1 MRVQWLYTAASI
13 FLVTVNHPV
22 VTAERYAVLPRQ
34 DLASA
39 PAAAASTTPQASL
52 KSINEA
58 SSTATFESPLP
69 SVNGASPSSAT
80 GKSSASGI
88 STNANGPSSLSSPTL
103 ITATP
108 IPKGSL
114 NVTTSN
120 TTQIEGLPIHP
131 AITPALSVAGALL
144 ILTGAFYTL
153 VGIKTKWL
161 HVFLSPAYLASLGVT
176 ILIIYVMS
184 PPVSTAIQGAFFVAA
199 CLTGI
204 IAGGVSVIFADITEG
219 LGCFLG
225 GFCLSMWFLVLKSG
239 GLISSTTGK
248 IIFIALFTVGGFALY
263 ISHWTRPYAL
273 IASISFAGATV
284 IVIGVDCF
292 SRAGLKEFW
301 LYIWNLNEALFPLH
315 YSQPYPITRGIRVEI
330 AAIILLFL
338 LGIMSQM
345 KIWKIIKE
353 RREEREADRKR
364 KEHQRQ
370 LSDEEQGKR
379 VEKGNAVDRAM
390 WEHTYGDKDRTNLHV
405 HHPDSGFGT
414 DEPSSTR
421 KGSLSEAEGIEMED
435 LKGSTDGSKGRVRV
449 HVARDSIY
457 EVNPTTGERLTDS
470 IARVFGELVVP
481 SGSGATVPAVPHIDP
496 NLTLQPQ
503 VVHLPFKVPNMD
515 AQSDDSLSSVAASAA
530 SGHLP
535 DRSSQ
540 RPSST
545 SVMKRLSKRSQT
557 SYVAMGTSEEA
568 LVVPHIDDDRRS
580 SIAATIDFDE
590 EAMSRSETPALD
602 KRASQASLD
611 MLRAQIHES
620 LDPSFIPEYSP
631 EPSVFDA
638 AAATRELPAS
648 KSPSI
653 ASSRRSSTGSI
664 ANAKGHSVETPGIPE
679 NHEQGL
685 GPIGLSGNLPE
696 GASKVVMAY
705 RTNEWAKHLDGAE
718 SPEVDPLTV
727 NKRQS
732 QAPAQQGESAAPVNV
747 RELQQTPLNAE
758 PAPAITHADL
768 PSSKRRSSTL
778 MSRNPFSR
786 PKEGQQSRPSLHPL
800 TVAKNVERMP
810 SQTSLVNSVSRTSS
824 QTSLNSNQSRND
836 NYRPPLPKFRA
847 SSTSLSAN
855 RNPYR
860 SSSGPLATSP
870 LVDSPIEEDIES
882 SFPTRFTPQ
891 PNHLMSQRDRII
903 TSKPSSTSLLR
914 TSYSNVALDQHPAY
928 RSMEE
933 DDDMPLAQ
941 RKSMLQQKRSSSG
954 PSGAAT
960 PQLGSGTATPLR
972 RSGSSTPY
980 LLSGNATPQRL
991 SNGPNPSLYPARPL
1005 PAPRDSTVSQWRASL
1020 QPSTTAHL
1028 QDQEIEARRADM
1040 LREKQR
1046 QSSTKQE
1053 QQYAQGVR
1061 ASVLDQGMRRG
1072 SMMDLH
1078 KAAMRKMQG
1087 DVKL

>member
-1 MRVQWLYTAASI
+1 L
-13 FLVTVNHPV
+13 
-22 VTAERYAVLPRQ
+22 LP
-34 DLASA
+34 
-39 PAAAASTTPQASL
+39 
-52 KSINEA
+52 
-58 SSTATFESPLP
+58 P
-69 SVNGASPSSAT
+69 SN
-80 GKSSASGI
+80 
-88 STNANGPSSLSSPTL
+88 
-103 ITATP
+103 
-108 IPKGSL
+108 
-114 NVTTSN
+114 
-120 TTQIEGLPIHP
+120 
-131 AITPALSVAGALL
+131 ALL
-144 ILTGAFYTL
+144 LI
-153 VGIKTKWL
+153 VG
-161 HVFLSPAYLASLGVT
+161 P
-176 ILIIYVMS
+176 
-184 PPVSTAIQGAFFVAA
+184 
-199 CLTGI
+199 
-204 IAGGVSVIFADITEG
+204 D
-219 LGCFLG
+219 
-225 GFCLSMWFLVLKSG
+225 
-239 GLISSTTGK
+239 
-248 IIFIALFTVGGFALY
+248 
-263 ISHWTRPYAL
+263 
-273 IASISFAGATV
+273 
-284 IVIGVDCF
+284 
-292 SRAGLKEFW
+292 
-301 LYIWNLNEALFPLH
+301 LNEALFPLH

-364 KEHQRQ
+364 KEHQQQ
-370 LSDEEQGKR
+370 LSDEEQGRR
-379 VEKGNAVDRAM
+379 VEQGNAVDRAM
-390 WEHTYGDKDRTNLHV
+390 WEDTYGDKDRTNLQV
-405 HHPDSGFGT
+405 HHPDSGVGT

-435 LKGSTDGSKGRVRV
+435 LKGSTDGSKGRVTV

-457 EVNPTTGERLTDS
+457 EVNPSTGERSTDS
-470 IARVFGELVVP
+470 IARASGELVIP
-481 SGSGATVPAVPHIDP
+481 SGSGATVRAVPHIDP

-503 VVHLPFKVPNMD
+503 VVHLPFRVPDMD

-545 SVMKRLSKRSQT
+545 SVMKRLSKRSQK

-590 EAMSRSETPALD
+590 EAMSRSQTPAPN

-631 EPSVFDA
+631 EPSVLDA
-638 AAATRELPAS
+638 AAAARELPAS
-648 KSPSI
+648 KSPST

-664 ANAKGHSVETPGIPE
+664 VKAKGHSAETPGIPE
-679 NHEQGL
+679 SHEQGP
-685 GPIGLSGNLPE
+685 GPMGLSGNLPD

-718 SPEVDPLTV
+718 SPEIDPLTV
-727 NKRQS
+727 YKRQS
-732 QAPAQQGESAAPVNV
+732 QAPEQQGESAAPVNV

-778 MSRNPFSR
+778 MSRNPFSKS
-786 PKEGQQSRPSLHPL
+786 KEGQQSRPSLHPL

-882 SFPTRFTPQ
+882 SFPARFTPQ

-954 PSGAAT
+954 PSGTAT

-980 LLSGNATPQRL
+980 LLSGTATPQRL
-991 SNGPNPSLYPARPL
+991 SNGPNPSLYPARPT

-1053 QQYAQGVR
+1053 QQCAQGVR